1 MIVVDS
7 PSPVV
12 VVVVVAD
19 KVAHTVA
26 VGTAVVVAVVAERE
40 RGSADRPKSMCSEGG
55 WTRVLALYGQEK
67 EGVDGECV
75 RGCLKVISKYHVV
88 M

>member
-1 MIVVDS
+1 MIVIVIDS
-7 PSPVV
+7 PFP
-12 VVVVVAD
+12 VVVAD

-26 VGTAVVVAVVAERE
+26 VGTAAVVAERE
-40 RGSADRPKSMCSEGG
+40 KGLAGRPKRRCSEGG
-55 WTRVLALYGQEK
+55 WTRELALYGQGT